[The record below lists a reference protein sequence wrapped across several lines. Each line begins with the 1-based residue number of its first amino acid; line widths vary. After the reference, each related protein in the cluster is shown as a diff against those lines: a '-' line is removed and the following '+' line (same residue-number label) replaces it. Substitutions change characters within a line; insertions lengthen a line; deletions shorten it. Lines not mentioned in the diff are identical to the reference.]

1 MSTVAYLNAVWNVDE
16 FSAMGY
22 TLNVVSK
29 SRFFFLIF
37 KHSQAPKRSWKI
49 FHGGPGKS
57 GRKRRGFFVSKRV

>member
-29 SRFFFLIF
+29 SRFFPYIQTFAGSETVLENF
-37 KHSQAPKRSWKI
+37 SRGSWKVREETSWI
-49 FHGGPGKS
+49 FCQ
-57 GRKRRGFFVSKRV
+57 